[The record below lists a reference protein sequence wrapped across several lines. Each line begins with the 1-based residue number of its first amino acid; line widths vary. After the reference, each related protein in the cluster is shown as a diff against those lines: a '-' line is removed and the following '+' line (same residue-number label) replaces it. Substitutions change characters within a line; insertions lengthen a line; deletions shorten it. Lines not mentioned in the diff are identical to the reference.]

1 METFLIAS
9 NNPKKLKELSRI
21 LSPLNI
27 CAKTALQAG
36 FTLPEVAETGATFA
50 QNAKL
55 KAQSAYNL
63 TGMPSVADDSGLV
76 VDALNGQPG
85 IYSARYAGEKA
96 TDAQNMEKLLKELVK
111 LPMEQRTARFV
122 CSVCCILHDQT
133 VLEVSGE
140 CKGHIAFAPVGNGG
154 FGYDPIFL
162 IKDGR
167 SFAQLSA
174 SEKDAIIHRGNAL
187 RKLEEALKKYYK

>member
-36 FTLPEVAETGATFA
+36 FVLPEVAETGTTFA
-50 QNAKL
+50 QNARL
-55 KAQSAYNL
+55 KAQSAYDL

-76 VDALNGQPG
+76 VDALDGRPG

-96 TDAQNMEKLLKELVK
+96 TDIHNMEKLLQELVK
-111 LPMEQRTARFV
+111 VPMERRTARFV
-122 CSVCCILHDQT
+122 CAVCCILHDQT

-140 CKGHIAFAPVGNGG
+140 CKGHIAFSPVGNGG
-154 FGYDPIFL
+154 FGYDPVFL

-174 SEKDAIIHRGNAL
+174 SEKDAISHRGKAL
-187 RKLEEALKKYYK
+187 QKLEEALKKYYK